1 MLSTIVEHVQDWDEH
16 FPCILFGYRCGV
28 QASIRFSAHMI
39 LTGKIPRLW
48 VDNFLSMLIKMYD
61 DDDDPTML
69 VEWLIEK
76 M

>member
-39 LTGKIPRLW
+39 LTGKIPRL
-48 VDNFLSMLIKMYD
+48 
-61 DDDDPTML
+61 
-69 VEWLIEK
+69 
-76 M
+76 